1 MADITAQMVKDLR
14 ERTGAGMMECKRALV
29 EAKGDPGE
37 AEVLLRK
44 WGIASAG
51 KKASRVTKQGL
62 IGSYIHHGG
71 QLGVLVEV
79 NCESDFVARTDDFK
93 ELVHDLAMH
102 VAAADPVYI
111 RKEDVDPMELDKEKE
126 IARDRARGEGK
137 PEKVL
142 DKIVEGRLQ
151 KYYEEVCLLEQPF
164 VKEATLT
171 VGQLV
176 KTKIAKLGENIS
188 VARFVRFKV
197 GDVAAIEA
205 GAEDTASSDGA
216 GPQA

>member
-1 MADITAQMVKDLR
+1 MAEITAQMVKDLR

-44 WGIASAG
+44 WGIAGAS
-51 KKASRVTKQGL
+51 KKASRATRQGL

-102 VAAADPVYI
+102 VAAADPRYI
-111 RKEDVDPMELDKEKE
+111 RKEDVDVAELAKEKE
-126 IARDRARGEGK
+126 IARDRARAEGK

-197 GDVAAIEA
+197 GDIAAVEA
-205 GAEDTASSDGA
+205 GGPESDGA
-216 GPQA
+216 GPGQA

>member
-1 MADITAQMVKDLR
+1 MAEVTAALVKDLR
-14 ERTGAGMMECKRALV
+14 ERTGAGMMECKKALV
-29 EAKGDPGE
+29 EAKGDIGE

-51 KKASRVTKQGL
+51 KKSSRVTKQGL

-102 VAAADPVYI
+102 IAAADPRFI
-111 RKEDVDPMELDKEKE
+111 RKEDVTADVLEKEKE
-126 IARDRARGEGK
+126 IARARALNEGK
-137 PEKVL
+137 PEKVV

-151 KYYEEVCLLEQPF
+151 KFYEEVCLLEQPF

-176 KTKIAKLGENIS
+176 KTKIAKLGENIG

-197 GDVAAIEA
+197 GDVAAVEA
-205 GAEDTASSDGA
+205 GSDGA
-216 GPQA
+216 GSQAAAQS

>member
-1 MADITAQMVKDLR
+1 MAEVTAALVKDLR
-14 ERTGAGMMECKRALV
+14 ERTGAGMMECKKALV
-29 EAKGDPGE
+29 EAKGDIGE

-51 KKASRVTKQGL
+51 KKSSRATKQGL

-102 VAAADPVYI
+102 IAAADPRFI
-111 RKEDVDPMELDKEKE
+111 RKEDVTADVLEKEKD
-126 IARDRARGEGK
+126 IARARALGEGK

-151 KYYEEVCLLEQPF
+151 KFYEEVCLLEQPF

-171 VGQLV
+171 IGQLV
-176 KTKIAKLGENIS
+176 KTKIAKLGENIG

-197 GDVAAIEA
+197 GDVAAVEA
-205 GAEDTASSDGA
+205 GSDGA
-216 GPQA
+216 GSASSA